1 MKGTIIATRYAKSLL
16 DLSLERNNSE
26 KVNNDMVQLS
36 EICAESADLVSVLN
50 NPTINATKK
59 TEIFNAIFNGK
70 VEKDSLNFINL
81 ITTNSRES
89 LLPTIA
95 QTFTK
100 LFKAHNNILDVEL
113 ISTVVLDDATKSKIL
128 DKVKAKYEGS
138 TIQLTETID
147 ESILG
152 GFIVKIGDMQID
164 SSVAS
169 QLSNLK
175 NVLLN

>member
-16 DLSLERNNSE
+16 DLSLEKKNSE

-36 EICAESADLVSVLN
+36 EICAESTELVSVLN
-50 NPTINATKK
+50 NPTINADKK
-59 TEIFNAIFNGK
+59 NEIFSAIFNGK
-70 VEKDSLNFINL
+70 VEKVSLDFIKL
-81 ITTNSRES
+81 ITDNSREP

-100 LFKAHNNILDVEL
+100 LYKKHNNVLDVEL
-113 ISTVVLDDATKSKIL
+113 ISTVVLDEATKSKIL
-128 DKVKAKYEGS
+128 DKVKANYEGS
-138 TIQLTETID
+138 TIQLTEIID

>member
-1 MKGTIIATRYAKSLL
+1 MKLL
-16 DLSLERNNSE
+16 
-26 KVNNDMVQLS
+26 
-36 EICAESADLVSVLN
+36 
-50 NPTINATKK
+50 
-59 TEIFNAIFNGK
+59 
-70 VEKDSLNFINL
+70 NL
-81 ITTNSRES
+81 
-89 LLPTIA
+89 
-95 QTFTK
+95 
-100 LFKAHNNILDVEL
+100 
-113 ISTVVLDDATKSKIL
+113 KIL
-128 DKVKAKYEGS
+128 DKVKSNYKGS

>member
-1 MKGTIIATRYAKSLL
+1 MKGTIVATRYAKSLL
-16 DLSLERNNSE
+16 DLSLEKNNSE

-36 EICAESADLVSVLN
+36 EICAESADLMSVLN
-50 NPTINATKK
+50 NPTINADKK
-59 TEIFNAIFNGK
+59 NDVFTAIFNGK
-70 VEKDSLNFINL
+70 VEKESLDFIKL
-81 ITTNSRES
+81 ITNNSREA

-100 LFKAHNNILDVEL
+100 LFKKHNNILDVEL
-113 ISTVVLDDATKSKIL
+113 ISTVALDEATKSKIL
-128 DKVKAKYEGS
+128 DKVKSKYEGS

>member
-1 MKGTIIATRYAKSLL
+1 MKGTIIAKRYAKSLL
-16 DLSLERNNSE
+16 DLSLENNNSE

-36 EICAESADLVSVLN
+36 EICADSADLVSVLN
-50 NPTINATKK
+50 NPTINAVKK
-59 TEIFNAIFNGK
+59 TEVFTALFEGK
-70 VEKDSLNFINL
+70 MEKESLGFINL
-81 ITTNSRES
+81 ITENSRET
-89 LLPTIA
+89 LLPAIA
-95 QTFTK
+95 QSFIK
-100 LFKAHNNILDVEL
+100 LFKQHNNVLDVEL
-113 ISTVVLDDATKSKIL
+113 ISTVVLDEATKSKIL
-128 DKVKAKYEGS
+128 DKVKSNYEGA
-138 TIQLTETID
+138 TIQLTESID

>member
-1 MKGTIIATRYAKSLL
+1 MKGSIIATRYAKSLL
-16 DLSLERNNSE
+16 DLSLEKNISD
-26 KVNNDMVQLS
+26 KVNNDMIQLS
-36 EICAESADLVSVLN
+36 EICASSTDLLSVLN

-59 TEIFNAIFNGK
+59 SEIFSAIFNGK
-70 VEKDSLNFINL
+70 VVKETLDFMNL
-81 ITTNSRES
+81 VATNSRES
-89 LLPTIA
+89 LLPIIA

-100 LFKAHNNILDVEL
+100 LYNTHNNILEVEL
-113 ISTVVLDDATKSKIL
+113 ISTIVLDEATKSKIL
-128 DKVKAKYEGS
+128 DKVKANYEGS
-138 TIQLTETID
+138 TIQLTEIID